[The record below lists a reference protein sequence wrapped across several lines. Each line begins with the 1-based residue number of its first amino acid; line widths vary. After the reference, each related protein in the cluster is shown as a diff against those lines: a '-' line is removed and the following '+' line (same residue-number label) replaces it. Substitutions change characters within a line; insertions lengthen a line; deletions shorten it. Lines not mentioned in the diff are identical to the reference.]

1 MKQFFHFLI
10 NRGILFDKGLRG
22 RHIRFGLIIIVV
34 THEVCLLYTSES
46 ELAGSLHRAVAGD
59 VDKGSV
65 MAGQVACLVN
75 DEKSAAQIVDDL
87 VAEAQS
93 WAGEGLQRMLDANA
107 RRAWNT
113 EVR

>member
-1 MKQFFHFLI
+1 
-10 NRGILFDKGLRG
+10 
-22 RHIRFGLIIIVV
+22 
-34 THEVCLLYTSES
+34 
-46 ELAGSLHRAVAGD
+46 
-59 VDKGSV
+59 

-87 VAEAQS
+87 VVEAQS

-107 RRAWNT
+107 RRAWNA

>member
-1 MKQFFHFLI
+1 
-10 NRGILFDKGLRG
+10 
-22 RHIRFGLIIIVV
+22 
-34 THEVCLLYTSES
+34 
-46 ELAGSLHRAVAGD
+46 
-59 VDKGSV
+59 

-87 VAEAQS
+87 VVEAQS
-93 WAGEGLQRMLDANA
+93 WAGEGLQRMLDSNA